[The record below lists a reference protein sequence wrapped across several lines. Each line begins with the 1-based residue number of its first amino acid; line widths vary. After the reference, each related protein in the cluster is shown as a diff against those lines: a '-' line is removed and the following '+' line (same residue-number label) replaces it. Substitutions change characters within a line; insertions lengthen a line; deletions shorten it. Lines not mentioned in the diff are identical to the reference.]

1 VEAHTRVTTNM
12 ADGATDPEL
21 DMVVEVIGGAGADMQ
36 GLLLGCAARG
46 VSVVTA
52 NKALLAEHLPLL
64 KRAFTSRR
72 RALGYEASV
81 AGGIPIIHALQH
93 SLLPDS
99 VQRVQGIL
107 NGTSNYILSAMEG
120 GRSFEQALRE
130 AQAAGFAEAD
140 PTADVGGHDA
150 RNKLVILTQLA
161 FGLHVPP
168 AEVRTVGITG
178 IETFDVDVARASGY
192 AIKHLGVSSLFDAK
206 EGEAAAAAA
215 AAAAAV
221 APGAPAAA
229 PAPPRL
235 QRRLL
240 DMYVS
245 PALVP
250 LGSPLA
256 ATGGAGNLVQ
266 VDSAALG
273 RSSYAGAGAGREPT
287 ANSVLADLVSIAKG
301 TVSPRPFPRPP
312 PARVGLSLRQSPA
325 LRRNTYV
332 RGPPELINL
341 LSVAL
346 WRQGRSFAPAATLLP
361 GSSSGSAAAGAPSF
375 RAFFVEASQR
385 ELDSLVARA
394 ARKVTPAASAQAALL
409 EKTVV
414 YPVLQ

>member
-1 VEAHTRVTTNM
+1 MEPHTRVTSSM
-12 ADGATDPEL
+12 ADVANDAEL
-21 DMVVEVIGGAGADMQ
+21 DMVVEVIGGAGEDMR

-64 KRAFTSRR
+64 RRAFTSRR

-120 GRSFEQALRE
+120 GLPFAQALRE
-130 AQAAGFAEAD
+130 AQGAGFAEAD
-140 PTADVGGHDA
+140 PTADVEGHDA

-168 AEVRTVGITG
+168 SQVRTAGITG
-178 IETFDVDVARASGY
+178 ITPFDVQVARASGY
-192 AIKHLGVSSLFDAK
+192 AIKHLGVSALFDAPRGD
-206 EGEAAAAAA
+206 EAPAAAAAA
-215 AAAAAV
+215 AAATAV
-221 APGAPAAA
+221 PAPS
-229 PAPPRL
+229 PPRL

-240 DMYVS
+240 DMFVS

-273 RSSYAGAGAGREPT
+273 RSSYGGAGAGREPT

-301 TVSPRPFPRPP
+301 TVAPRPFPRPA
-312 PARVGLSLRQSPA
+312 PARVGLSLRQSPG
-325 LRRNTYV
+325 LRRDTYV
-332 RGPPELINL
+332 RGPPALVNL

-346 WRQGRSFAPAATLLP
+346 WRQGRHFAPAALP
-361 GSSSGSAAAGAPSF
+361 AAAAASSEAK
-375 RAFFVEASQR
+375 AFLVDASAG
-385 ELDSLVARA
+385 ELDSLIARA
-394 ARKVTPAASAQAALL
+394 ARKVAAASGAGAAAAEAELRQR
-409 EKTVV
+409 TVH
-414 YPVLQ
+414 YPILQ